1 MIELL
6 FWNYY
11 LNLKSSNFFGN
22 NLFICNMK
30 ILLDIPDNKAASLL
44 EVLRSISY
52 VKAKPVTEQKA
63 QLIAELKEAVDE
75 MKLIHAGKKKARNA
89 EDFLNEL

>member
-1 MIELL
+1 
-6 FWNYY
+6 
-11 LNLKSSNFFGN
+11 
-22 NLFICNMK
+22 MK

-52 VKAKPVTEQKA
+52 VKAKPVTDAKA
-63 QLIAELKEAVDE
+63 KLISEIKEAVDE
-75 MKLIHAGKKKARNA
+75 MKLIRNGKKKARNA